1 MTEDA
6 LKLIKTDAQNP
17 DFVALVQL
25 LDAELAIRDGAEH
38 SFYNQY
44 NKITDI
50 RHIIIAYHNNIP
62 IGCGAIKEYASD
74 TMEIKRMF
82 TSYDFRGKGAATII
96 LNELQ
101 QWASQL
107 GYKKCILE
115 TGKKQPE
122 AISLYIKNGFRI
134 IENYG
139 QYTEV
144 DNSVCFEKV
153 FKE

>member
-6 LKLIKTDAQNP
+6 LKLLKTDAQNL

-101 QWASQL
+101 QWSSQL

-139 QYTEV
+139 QYTGV